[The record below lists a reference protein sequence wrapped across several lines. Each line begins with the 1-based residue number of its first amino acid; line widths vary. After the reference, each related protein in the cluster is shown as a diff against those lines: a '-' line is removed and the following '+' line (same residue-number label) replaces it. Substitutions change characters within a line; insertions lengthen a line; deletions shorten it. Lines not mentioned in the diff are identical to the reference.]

1 MGYIFILVG
10 CLVIYYGYKIWK
22 DFRSGKTSWRSYSST
37 ELKTKNEMNRYKEI
51 HKMKY
56 ENRE

>member
-10 CLVIYYGYKIWK
+10 CLVIYYGYKIWN
-22 DFRSGKTSWRSYSST
+22 DFQAGKTSWRSYSST
-37 ELKTKNEMNRYKEI
+37 ELKTRNEMNRYKEI